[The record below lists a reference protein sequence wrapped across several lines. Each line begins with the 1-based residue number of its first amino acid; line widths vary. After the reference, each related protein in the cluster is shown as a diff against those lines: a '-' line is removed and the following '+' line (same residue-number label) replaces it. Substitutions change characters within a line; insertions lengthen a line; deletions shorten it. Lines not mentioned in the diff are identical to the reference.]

1 MAMVVHGE
9 AAAEI
14 VDDGDGVRPMPREAA
29 P

>member
-1 MAMVVHGE
+1 MVVHGE